1 MEKYI
6 VKLTLEERNNLVAF
20 TRAGKH
26 AASKILH
33 AHILLEA
40 DEGEHI
46 ASPDRK
52 KDKEIASLL
61 QINESTVMRVRKRFV
76 LEGLE
81 SAVSRKTHSRTRTR
95 IIQGDEEAHLIAICC
110 SQAPEGRVS
119 WTLNLLSDQ
128 LVEMEIVESVSASTI
143 GRVLK
148 KTN

>member
-6 VKLTLEERNNLVAF
+6 VKLTLEERNNLVTF
-20 TRAGKH
+20 TRKGKH

-33 AHILLEA
+33 ARILLEA

-46 ASPDRK
+46 DLVDRK
-52 KDKEIASLL
+52 IDKQIASLL

-81 SAVSRKTHSRTRTR
+81 SAISRKTHSRTRTR

-110 SQAPEGRVS
+110 SQAPEGRAR
-119 WTLNLLSDQ
+119 WTLNLLSDK